1 MSNNKKQNN
10 SKPTPNR
17 KHWGEDLQLYKSQK
31 PNDEI
36 RQMPVSELKPFEAQP
51 FKVLMDESMD
61 ELVQSIKESGVLS
74 PFVVR
79 PHKDGGYE
87 LLSGHRRATACKLA
101 GRDKVPVIIRHL
113 DDDMAAIFLVDSNLQ
128 RENILPSEKAYAY
141 RLKLEAMR
149 RRAGRPSK
157 INSAQIGSNSF
168 GKESREILA
177 EQVGESKNQISRY
190 IRLTELIDPL
200 LDLVDNKK
208 LPINSAVELSYLGSK
223 FQSDVAKAI
232 ERDETAP
239 SIEQAAKIRRFAESG
254 ILSAKAID
262 RIMREERRKKRSFT
276 LKEDMLNQ
284 YFPEEF
290 TVEQIREVLVK
301 LLDHWVRKRNEPER

>member
-10 SKPTPNR
+10 SKPTSNPNR

-36 RQMPVSELKPFEAQP
+36 RQMSVSELKPFEAQP

-74 PFVVR
+74 PLVVR

-87 LLSGHRRATACKLA
+87 ILSGHRRATACKLA

-141 RLKLEAMR
+141 RLKLEAMK

-157 INSAQIGSNSF
+157 INSAQIGSNSL

-200 LDLVDNKK
+200 LDMVDNKK
-208 LPINSAVELSYLGSK
+208 LPINSAVELS
-223 FQSDVAKAI
+223 
-232 ERDETAP
+232 
-239 SIEQAAKIRRFAESG
+239 
-254 ILSAKAID
+254 
-262 RIMREERRKKRSFT
+262 
-276 LKEDMLNQ
+276 
-284 YFPEEF
+284 
-290 TVEQIREVLVK
+290 
-301 LLDHWVRKRNEPER
+301 